1 MSVLPPE
8 CNQNE
13 SPIQFI
19 LTSSLNTHISRVV
32 KLFAWSLNLKS
43 INLIISAG
51 GFHLRSLVPNQEF
64 ILKCGLITS
73 FQCVWKSHGFLSQS
87 GNLTFLLPSLGGK
100 HPRRISTYCYPFIF
114 FHLDFINRN
123 KGKLIMQVNLCFG
136 VLTTSPHNC
145 KTIKWKLQNEKNTT
159 LKITA
164 CLMLLSLLY

>member
-32 KLFAWSLNLKS
+32 KLFAWSLNLES
-43 INLIISAG
+43 INLINSAG
-51 GFHLRSLVPNQEF
+51 DFHVRSLVPNPELT
-64 ILKCGLITS
+64 LKCRLVTS
-73 FQCVWKSHGFLSQS
+73 FQCVWVSHGFLSQS
-87 GNLTFLLPSLGGK
+87 ENWTFLLPSLGRK
-100 HPRRISTYCYPFIF
+100 CPRRISTYCYPFF
-114 FHLDFINRN
+114 FHLDFINKS
-123 KGKLIMQVNLCFG
+123 KGKLIMEVNLCFG
-136 VLTTSPHNC
+136 VLTASSHHC
-145 KTIKWKLQNEKNTT
+145 KTIKWKLQNKKTTT